1 MQTGVNNT
9 ALIPQNTFG
18 NIDADISDF
27 KPCSSWVI
35 DPGVSIKTI
44 TVYYNATQVV
54 SLYIGLNDTSVK
66 KFGSN
71 SYAMFQQ
78 TQYIPNG
85 FQTVG
90 LYGFADP
97 VDQVIYSIGFVTMNT
112 TCATEALTPPPE
124 EVIDLLPNSTFINGT
139 GFHNSTNGTVPDYFI
154 SAINSTNATSEKPDN
169 STMLIVTPA
178 VME

>member
-1 MQTGVNNT
+1 MISNNTCFVQPGKSYGSAIAIGEQTDFNLTQNFTVNQTMQGLTFCGNSDGSLRGLQMQTGVNNT

-35 DPGVSIKTI
+35 DPNLSIKTI

-71 SYAMFQQ
+71 SYAMF
-78 TQYIPNG
+78 
-85 FQTVG
+85 
-90 LYGFADP
+90 
-97 VDQVIYSIGFVTMNT
+97 
-112 TCATEALTPPPE
+112 
-124 EVIDLLPNSTFINGT
+124 
-139 GFHNSTNGTVPDYFI
+139 
-154 SAINSTNATSEKPDN
+154 
-169 STMLIVTPA
+169 
-178 VME
+178 